1 MKKDS
6 IVKKLIVTFTSITG
20 GVLILVGLII
30 SFWVNK
36 AYNSMRIVTLEEQLN
51 IVEKSVGTYL
61 KQQGGSYE
69 ELEKQLK
76 LASLATYMDAII
88 IDRLGYVY
96 MVSNPAENHLKY
108 SKIEIPEELKSTF
121 EIAKI
126 KKEPLPVYRNG
137 KVKTYIKPIYNNNS
151 LDGYIIM
158 NTNDNYG
165 GNSIMIIIW
174 ISVVVAM
181 IIAGVIVKYFA
192 QKLVIRP
199 LDAINNAAKKLAKGE
214 VEKRVEIISNDEI
227 GELAESFNYMAE
239 ALEKVDNTRKEF
251 ISNVSHE
258 LRSPITSIKGFVGGI
273 LDGVIP
279 KDRENYYLKIVYDE
293 INRLARLVN
302 DLLDISAM
310 EAGKFNLQKV
320 EFDINCVISLCILNL
335 EGKIKSKGLNVR
347 AIFDEKRNYVIGDRD
362 RIIQVTTNLL
372 ENAIKY
378 SYENGNIEVNV
389 YNKGEKTYVSI
400 FNTGDNLSKE
410 DMINIWDRFYKGD
423 KARTNKISMGLGLP
437 IVRLILSQH
446 NEDIWAKNIDEKGV
460 EFVFTLTKS

>member
-1 MKKDS
+1 M
-6 IVKKLIVTFTSITG
+6 KKLIVTFTSITG

-36 AYNSMRIVTLEEQLN
+36 AYNSMRIITLEKQLN
-51 IVEKSVGTYL
+51 IVEESVGTYL
-61 KQQGGSYE
+61 KQQGGSYD

-76 LASLATYMDAII
+76 MASIATYMDAII

-96 MVSNPAENHLKY
+96 MVSNPEEDYLKY
-108 SKIEIPEELKSTF
+108 TKLEVTEDLKSIF
-121 EIAKI
+121 ETAKE
-126 KKEPLPVYRNG
+126 KKESLPVYKNG
-137 KVKTYIKPIYNNNS
+137 KVTTYIKPIYNNNS

-158 NTNDNYG
+158 DSNQNYG
-165 GNSIMIIIW
+165 GNNIMTIIW
-174 ISVVVAM
+174 ISVVIAM
-181 IIAGVIVKYFA
+181 VIAGIIVKYFA
-192 QKLVIRP
+192 RKLVIRP

-214 VEKRVEIISNDEI
+214 VEKRVEIISDDEI

-239 ALEKVDNTRKEF
+239 ALEKVDTTRKEF

-310 EAGKFNLQKV
+310 EAGKFNLQKI
-320 EFDINCVISLCILNL
+320 EFDLNSIISLCILNL

-347 AIFDEKRNYVIGDRD
+347 AIFDEKRNFVVGDQD
-362 RIIQVTTNLL
+362 RIIQVITNLL

-378 SYENGNIEVNV
+378 SYENGQIEVNI

-400 FNTGDNLSKE
+400 FNTGDNLSKQ

-423 KARTNKISMGLGLP
+423 KARTNKVSMGLGLP

-446 NEDIWAKNIDEKGV
+446 NEDIWARNIDGKGV
-460 EFVFTLTKS
+460 EFIFTLTKS